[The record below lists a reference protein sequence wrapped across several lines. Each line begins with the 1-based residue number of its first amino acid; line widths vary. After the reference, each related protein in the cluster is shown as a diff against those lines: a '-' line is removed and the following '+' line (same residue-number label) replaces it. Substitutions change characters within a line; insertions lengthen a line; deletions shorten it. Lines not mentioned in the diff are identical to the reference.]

1 VRSLVLKR
9 SLVIAGRKTSV
20 SIEEEFWKSVKE
32 IAAERNMTVTELVRE
47 IDANR
52 QQANLSSAIRLFV
65 IGVYR
70 DRTDLAKDRKAEPES
85 SRIIT
90 GPERTTSDDNVDPLV

>member
-1 VRSLVLKR
+1 VRSLVFKR

-32 IAAERNMTVTELVRE
+32 IAGERGMTVAELVRE

-52 QQANLSSAIRLFV
+52 QHANLSSAIRLFV
-65 IGVYR
+65 LGFYR
-70 DRTDLAKDRKAEPES
+70 DQIDLVKGRTRE
-85 SRIIT
+85 T
-90 GPERTTSDDNVDPLV
+90 LVKPIAVVR